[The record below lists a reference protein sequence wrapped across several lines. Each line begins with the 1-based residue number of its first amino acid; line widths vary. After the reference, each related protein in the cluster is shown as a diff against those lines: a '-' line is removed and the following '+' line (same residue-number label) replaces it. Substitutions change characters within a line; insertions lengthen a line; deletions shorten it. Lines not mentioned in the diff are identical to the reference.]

1 MTTVRPTPGNTD
13 NISPDYR
20 VFDLGG
26 SHFDIGYALGKST
39 PRFAILPWWS
49 TSPPLDF
56 ALACAALAGDVH
68 PPLLA
73 EYRGYAEAQSVRYEN
88 LLQGICRV
96 SLRQRA
102 VGGCTSFAWRRE
114 GRIVVGRNYDFRTL
128 QRMRLRIRL
137 APDVALP
144 TVGMQGS
151 LPGGRYDGVNAH
163 GLFVSLHVVMA
174 DDPEERAPGVPFHLV
189 PRLLLERCRTVD
201 EAVELI
207 TCMPHLNAFN
217 YLLADPARFLA
228 VEAHPSRVRVVE
240 PVGDRLVVAN
250 HYRHPDM
257 VALQSRREATGS
269 KRRVER
275 AEALIEMD
283 VEVESILRDH
293 AAPLCEHRPHHS
305 TLWSVVA
312 DLDARRIAYALGMPC
327 TVVHQAVDWPCVRCV
342 RIGQ

>member
-1 MTTVRPTPGNTD
+1 MTTVQAVQDNTD
-13 NISPDYR
+13 NFSPDYR
-20 VFDLGG
+20 VFDLRG
-26 SHFDIGYALGKST
+26 SHFDIGRALGQST
-39 PRFAILPWWS
+39 PRFEIVPWWS
-49 TSPPLDF
+49 PSPPLDF

-68 PPLLA
+68 PPLLD
-73 EYRGYAEAQSVRYEN
+73 EYRGFAQAQSIRYEE
-88 LLQGICRV
+88 LLQGVCRV

-114 GRIVVGRNYDFRTL
+114 GRILVGRNYDFRTL

-151 LPGGRYDGVNAH
+151 VPGGRYDGVNAH

-174 DDPEERAPGVPFHLV
+174 DDPEERAPGFPFHLV
-189 PRLLLERCRTVD
+189 PRILLETCRTVD
-201 EAVELI
+201 EAVDLV
-207 TCMPHLNAFN
+207 TRMPHLNAFN

-240 PVGDRLVVAN
+240 PAGDWLVVAN

-257 VALQSRREATGS
+257 VALQGRREATGS
-269 KRRVER
+269 KQRAER
-275 AEALIEMD
+275 AEALIEGD
-283 VEVESILRDH
+283 IELEAILRDH
-293 AAPLCEHRPHHS
+293 AGPLCEHRAHNN

-312 DLDARRIAYALGMPC
+312 DLGARRIAYAPGMPC
-327 TVVHQAVDWPCVRCV
+327 AVAHQAVDWPSRSLPH
-342 RIGQ
+342 